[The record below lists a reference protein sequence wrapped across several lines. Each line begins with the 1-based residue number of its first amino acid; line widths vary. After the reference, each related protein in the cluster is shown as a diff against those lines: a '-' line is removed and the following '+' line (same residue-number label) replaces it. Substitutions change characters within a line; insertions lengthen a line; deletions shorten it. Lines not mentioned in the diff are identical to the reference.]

1 MGEKQP
7 GYLLPTGELGNDEIV
22 CQLVYLPDRDEYWR
36 ALLGS
41 LTYFTTWKAWER
53 DEDKRGKDAAA
64 NWDEAFELTLECW
77 RMTCLEDITSRLD
90 LIISLMGNQLCCDT
104 TIVNWEETTI
114 ITTTITPGIGDDPDY
129 YGETAV
135 ADWEEW
141 YEHLCFQADAYVDTL
156 VKYAE
161 SIASIF
167 DSSALTLERFA
178 QMLSSFWFVGLPVP
192 FYVVDAIEWF
202 AAFIDGVGE
211 DTFEAAAADIEAN
224 RGIIICSIMF
234 GDSLSDAIED
244 ALTEPLAWSL
254 FFGLINYDS
263 VTAILTEGGYDD
275 NYLSTGKI
283 AECCESLEM
292 YAVGGSGSTCITFDK
307 EGAYRF
313 PSTGY
318 ANDWT
323 IYEHDLVCND
333 LGYLGSVLRLR
344 LYDDEDAA
352 IGKEVEF
359 WVTDYSL
366 DGGINESAYAY
377 AIVVRNTANGAIM
390 LITHAAFV
398 EGYHYTQI
406 NSWQIEVYAGE
417 TGSATLNW
425 KYLD

>member
-77 RMTCLEDITSRLD
+77 RMACLEDITSRLD

-104 TIVNWEETTI
+104 TIVNWEVTTI
-114 ITTTITPGIGDDPDY
+114 VTTTITPGVGDDPDY

-135 ADWEEW
+135 ADWDEW
-141 YEHLCFQADAYVDTL
+141 YEHLCFQAHAYVDSL

-178 QMLSSFWFVGLPVP
+178 QMLSSFWFVGLPIP

-211 DTFEAAAADIEAN
+211 DTFETAAADIEET
-224 RGIIICSIMF
+224 RSSIVCAIVS
-234 GDSLSDAIED
+234 GNSLSDAIED
-244 ALTEPLAWSL
+244 ALSEPLAWSL

-275 NYLSTGKI
+275 DYLPTGTSE
-283 AECCESLEM
+283 ECCEAILV
-292 YAVGGSGSTCITFDK
+292 YAVGGSGSQCATYDK
-307 EGAYRF
+307 DGAYRI
-313 PSTGY
+313 PSSGY
-318 ANDWT
+318 ASSYT
-323 IYEHDLVCND
+323 AYQHTHGCND
-333 LGYLGSVLRLR
+333 LGYAGTVLRLR
-344 LYDDEDAA
+344 FSDNADAVT
-352 IGKEVEF
+352 GRSVRV
-359 WVTDYSL
+359 WVTDYDL
-366 DGGINESAYAY
+366 TGGIGGAYPNALEFY
-377 AIVVRNTANGAIM
+377 NPSVGLIQA
-390 LITHAAFV
+390 ITHANFV
-398 EGYHYTQI
+398 EGASYTDDNVAYI
-406 NSWQIEVYAGE
+406 IVMAGE
-417 TGSATLNW
+417 LGGATLNW
-425 KYLD
+425 EFTN